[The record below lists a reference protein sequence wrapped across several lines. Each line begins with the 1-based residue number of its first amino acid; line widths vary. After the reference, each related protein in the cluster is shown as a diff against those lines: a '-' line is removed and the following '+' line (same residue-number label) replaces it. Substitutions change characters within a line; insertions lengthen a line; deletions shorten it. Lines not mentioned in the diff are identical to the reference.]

1 MKFPRPCSLL
11 VSSLALVLPAFGQCE
26 EARLTASDADV
37 LDYFGY
43 VVAISGDVAAVTA
56 DKDDDG
62 GLDAGA
68 VYVFERSGTAWT
80 EVQKLVP
87 NDIGDYDRVG
97 ARARFYDPGPR
108 RPGRYQRPTRGR

>member
-56 DKDDDG
+56 DKDG
-62 GLDAGA
+62 K
-68 VYVFERSGTAWT
+68 YP
-80 EVQKLVP
+80 VP
-87 NDIGDYDRVG
+87 M
-97 ARARFYDPGPR
+97 PGIVKDSE
-108 RPGRYQRPTRGR
+108 Y